1 MITKPYSKHVDH
13 AAVSFVPAVRQEELI
28 AAAMDVLEQDG
39 TGYTLTHEV
48 SKYDDRYE
56 LWHNGERINIFLMD
70 EYLASNIASSISNR
84 SKQ

>member
-13 AAVSFVPAVRQEELI
+13 AAVAFVPAARQEELI

-56 LWHNGERINIFLMD
+56 LWYNGERINVFLMD